1 MFSKNLLPNASF
13 ELDFGDTVPTNWGD
27 TQNELTLQ
35 LHLDLNPDE
44 VGVTQVPQ
52 VPPRSETMD
61 ETVEGER
68 AARVETE
75 AALNSDETGESGST
89 AVGHLLSPMVSVT
102 PCTPYTIS
110 IYARSDEASAKLEI
124 GLWTRP
130 VDFTQSPDSF
140 SYTLPLSTE
149 WQRFLFTCCTDEL
162 EDRAVVEFRVTADKT
177 GAVVWFDAAQLEQ
190 GSQATE
196 FNTRRNVEAAV
207 AGYPEARPNQGRR
220 DSSLIHLNDGPLKL
234 SLTTYNRASEAINEP
249 IRLEVSELVG
259 GCVIF
264 AHTLAEPITPG
275 RSERRL
281 SLDFPFI
288 GEFCAR
294 LIAGDGEQMSP
305 EDYIFVNYPVFEE
318 TYQGVVYTKQSAVHE
333 IPAERSVLP
342 WTNDRNWYAD
352 TQATLIVTDDD
363 EIHAQ
368 MSDGHTVMRTPDGG
382 RTWDNLQVTKTVN
395 TVLRDGTFLAVEPEG
410 RLLRV
415 SRSSDQG
422 RTWQP
427 LGQIESSEHPQ
438 VGGIE
443 QLRDGSL
450 IIPVGIISSETAAG
464 PLTVH
469 AFCST
474 DGGMTWSEGSP
485 ICPGGEPQILELQSG
500 KLLAFCRNNPRVPP
514 NDLQRPF
521 RNEGPWRLWQRFQGA
536 RGLSSYTKR
545 VTLAESDDGGQ
556 TWHSQRPATFLLEEM
571 HGGGVQLPDGRVV
584 FLYTHRGPTYRGGE
598 RAKVS
603 CDEGRTWRDE
613 LYFMTATPSYPGY
626 SGSCV
631 LPPHLADGKPGM
643 ILTLVGERSER
654 NWGSE
659 GPATPEGF
667 QYMPRVQAIRWRPV
681 E

>member
-1 MFSKNLLPNASF
+1 MFPKNLLPNASF
-13 ELDFGDTVPTNWGD
+13 EFDFGDTVPTNWSD
-27 TQNELTLQ
+27 TQNELTLR
-35 LHLDLNPDE
+35 LHIDLNPDE
-44 VGVTQVPQ
+44 AGTTQVPQ
-52 VPPRSETMD
+52 VTPRSEAAD
-61 ETVEGER
+61 EAVHGER
-68 AARVETE
+68 VARVETE
-75 AALNSDETGESGST
+75 AALNPDEMGESSGT
-89 AVGHLLSPMVSVT
+89 AVGHLLSPLVGVV

-110 IYARSDEASAKLEI
+110 VYVRSDEPSAKLEI
-124 GLWTRP
+124 GLWTKA
-130 VDFTQSPDSF
+130 VDFTEEADSL
-140 SYTLPLSTE
+140 SYEMPLSTE
-149 WQRFLFTCCTDEL
+149 WQRFTFTCCTDEL
-162 EDRAVVEFRVTADKT
+162 EERAVVDFRVTADKA
-177 GAVVWFDAAQLEQ
+177 GAVVWFDAAQLER

-196 FNTRRNVEAAV
+196 FQPRRSVEAAV
-207 AGYPEARPNQGRR
+207 VGSPDSRPNQGRR

-234 SLTTYNRASEAINEP
+234 SLTTYNQADTTVNEP
-249 IRLEVSELVG
+249 ITLEVRELVG
-259 GCVIF
+259 ERVIF
-264 AHTLAEPITPG
+264 GHTLVDPIDPG
-275 RSERRL
+275 RNERSL

-288 GEFCAR
+288 GEFR
-294 LIAGDGEQMSP
+294 TRVLAGGGEQISP

-318 TYQGVVYTKQSAVHE
+318 TYQGVMYTRHSAVHE

-368 MSDGHTVMRTPDGG
+368 MSDSHTVMRTRDGG
-382 RTWDNLQVTKTVN
+382 RTWDNLQVTKSIN
-395 TVLRDGTFLAVEPEG
+395 TVLYDGTFLAVEPKG
-410 RLLRV
+410 SLLHV

-422 RTWQP
+422 WTWQP
-427 LGQIESSEHPQ
+427 LGEIEASEHPQ

-450 IIPVGIISSETAAG
+450 IIPIGIISSQTAAG

-469 AFCST
+469 SFRST
-474 DGGMTWSEGSP
+474 DEGKTWSAGSP
-485 ICPGGEPQILELQSG
+485 ICPGGEPQLLELQSG
-500 KLLAFCRNNPRVPP
+500 RLLAFCRNNPRVPSS
-514 NDLQRPF
+514 DLQRPF

-545 VTLAESDDGGQ
+545 ITLAESDDGGE

-571 HGGGVQLPDGRVV
+571 HGGGIQLPDGRIV

-603 CDEGRTWRDE
+603 YNEGRTWRDE

-631 LPPHLADGKPGM
+631 LPSHLADGKPGM

-659 GPATPEGF
+659 GPATPDGF
-667 QYMPRVQAIRWRPV
+667 EYMPRVQAIRWRPV

>member
-1 MFSKNLLPNASF
+1 M
-13 ELDFGDTVPTNWGD
+13 
-27 TQNELTLQ
+27 
-35 LHLDLNPDE
+35 
-44 VGVTQVPQ
+44 
-52 VPPRSETMD
+52 
-61 ETVEGER
+61 
-68 AARVETE
+68 
-75 AALNSDETGESGST
+75 
-89 AVGHLLSPMVSVT
+89 
-102 PCTPYTIS
+102 
-110 IYARSDEASAKLEI
+110 
-124 GLWTRP
+124 
-130 VDFTQSPDSF
+130 
-140 SYTLPLSTE
+140 
-149 WQRFLFTCCTDEL
+149 
-162 EDRAVVEFRVTADKT
+162 
-177 GAVVWFDAAQLEQ
+177 
-190 GSQATE
+190 
-196 FNTRRNVEAAV
+196 
-207 AGYPEARPNQGRR
+207 AGQ
-220 DSSLIHLNDGPLKL
+220 
-234 SLTTYNRASEAINEP
+234 
-249 IRLEVSELVG
+249 
-259 GCVIF
+259 
-264 AHTLAEPITPG
+264 
-275 RSERRL
+275 
-281 SLDFPFI
+281 
-288 GEFCAR
+288 
-294 LIAGDGEQMSP
+294 
-305 EDYIFVNYPVFEE
+305 
-318 TYQGVVYTKQSAVHE
+318 
-333 IPAERSVLP
+333 
-342 WTNDRNWYAD
+342 
-352 TQATLIVTDDD
+352 
-363 EIHAQ
+363 
-368 MSDGHTVMRTPDGG
+368 
-382 RTWDNLQVTKTVN
+382 TWDNLQVTKTVN

-410 RLLRV
+410 HLLRV

-422 RTWQP
+422 TTWQP
-427 LGQIESSEHPQ
+427 IGQIEASEHPQ

-469 AFCST
+469 AFRST
-474 DGGMTWSEGSP
+474 DGGRTWSTGSP

-500 KLLAFCRNNPRVPP
+500 RLLAFCRNNPRVPP
-514 NDLQRPF
+514 SDLQRPF

-545 VTLAESDDGGQ
+545 ITLADSDDSGQ

-667 QYMPRVQAIRWRPV
+667 EYMPRVQAIRWRPV

>member
-1 MFSKNLLPNASF
+1 
-13 ELDFGDTVPTNWGD
+13 
-27 TQNELTLQ
+27 
-35 LHLDLNPDE
+35 
-44 VGVTQVPQ
+44 
-52 VPPRSETMD
+52 
-61 ETVEGER
+61 
-68 AARVETE
+68 
-75 AALNSDETGESGST
+75 
-89 AVGHLLSPMVSVT
+89 
-102 PCTPYTIS
+102 
-110 IYARSDEASAKLEI
+110 LEI
-124 GLWTRP
+124 R
-130 VDFTQSPDSF
+130 
-140 SYTLPLSTE
+140 
-149 WQRFLFTCCTDEL
+149 
-162 EDRAVVEFRVTADKT
+162 
-177 GAVVWFDAAQLEQ
+177 
-190 GSQATE
+190 
-196 FNTRRNVEAAV
+196 
-207 AGYPEARPNQGRR
+207 
-220 DSSLIHLNDGPLKL
+220 
-234 SLTTYNRASEAINEP
+234 
-249 IRLEVSELVG
+249 ELVG
-259 GCVIF
+259 ERVIF
-264 AHTLAEPITPG
+264 THTLVAAIPSG
-275 RSERRL
+275 RNEQQL

-288 GEFCAR
+288 GEFYAR

-318 TYQGVVYTKQSAVHE
+318 TYQGVVYTKHSAVHE
-333 IPAERSVLP
+333 MPVERSVLP

-352 TQATLIVTDDD
+352 TQATLIVTDND

-368 MSDGHTVMRTPDGG
+368 MSDSHTVMRTRDGG
-382 RTWDNLQVTKTVN
+382 RTWDNLQVTKSVN
-395 TVLRDGTFLAVEPEG
+395 TVLRDGMFLAVEPEAG
-410 RLLRV
+410 RLRV
-415 SRSSDQG
+415 SQSSDQG
-422 RTWQP
+422 RIWQP

-469 AFCST
+469 AFRST
-474 DGGMTWSEGSP
+474 DGGRTWSPGSP

-536 RGLSSYTKR
+536 HGLSSYTKR
-545 VTLAESDDGGQ
+545 ITLAESDDGGQ

-603 CDEGRTWRDE
+603 CDEGRTWREE

-659 GPATPEGF
+659 GPATPDGF
-667 QYMPRVQAIRWRPV
+667 QYMPRVQSIRWRPI